1 MKFHPVLCPWKM
13 SFGHIL
19 EKSTFAPTLEE
30 ILPTPT
36 HNDSFERTRPRHVHC
51 ALHKQS
57 AHRQCNH
64 WKHVMQETCCAGM
77 GLVVSCKNFIFV
89 VVVSK
94 RCKMWW
100 KWRNL
105 SKMKTLRQSRVFFN
119 VRLRNFA
126 DSDTLQIPF
135 VNRCATSYWL
145 KKLLTKE
152 KMVSLA
158 PSFVV
163 KTQHSLTAIH
173 CQKRFLNK

>member
-1 MKFHPVLCPWKM
+1 MD
-13 SFGHIL
+13 
-19 EKSTFAPTLEE
+19 
-30 ILPTPT
+30 
-36 HNDSFERTRPRHVHC
+36 NDSFERRTRPRHVHC

-119 VRLRNFA
+119 VRLRNFV
-126 DSDTLQIPF
+126 DSDSLQIPF